1 MKIIIHRGTHE
12 IGGSCVEIQSKK
24 SRILIDIGMPLVK
37 KDGDR
42 FNFREH
48 ENSSGPELVKEKV
61 LPDISGLYAWDSD
74 QKRIDGVLISHPHI
88 DHYGF
93 FGYLHQDICFY
104 LGEAAKKLIDFAV
117 IFTSVRGSISNY
129 HPIKRGKSF
138 SCGDFK
144 ITPYLMDHSAFDS
157 YAFLVEAEGKSLFYS
172 GDFREHGR
180 KQKAFQWFLD
190 HAPED
195 IDVLLLEG
203 TVLDRGLKGK
213 GAGEFKSEREIEEE
227 TVKYLP
233 LIFILPIFLAA

>member
-37 KDGDR
+37 KGGDR

-48 ENSSGPELVKEKV
+48 ENTPGPELVKEKV
-61 LPDISGLYAWDSD
+61 LPDIGGVYAWDTD
-74 QKRIDGVLISHPHI
+74 KKLIDGVLISHPHI

-93 FGYLHQDICFY
+93 FGYLNKDICFY
-104 LGEAAKKLIDFAV
+104 LGEAAKKMIDLTV
-117 IFTSVRGSISNY
+117 IFTSIRGSVSNY
-129 HPIKRGKSF
+129 HPIQSGKSF
-138 SCGDFK
+138 PCGDFK

-157 YAFLVEAEGKSLFYS
+157 YSFLVEADGKNLIYS

-180 KQKAFQWFLD
+180 KQKAFQWFLE

-195 IDVLLLEG
+195 VDVLLLEG

-213 GAGEFKSEREIEEE
+213 GVGEFKPAGFF
-227 TVKYLP
+227 LP
-233 LIFILPIFLAA
+233 GCFKDKENICH